1 MNHRHLFTWPVVA
14 LVGFISSGTAH
25 VAESASPTPTR
36 CIARWH
42 QPVED
47 CRLQEP
53 LRVEALGR
61 DEAQARGLA
70 MDRLVTAMDAMRE
83 SHALGAPNIMRAVVM
98 NATRACEDHLA
109 AEAVVTCFPEP
120 HLRDARYCRV
130 ALPVAQCGSG
140 NGFAVEGRAWRDG
153 ERARADLCGSM
164 AEGLDYLA
172 EDPQAVK
179 ACESQ
184 CWQTSRLECGLL

>member
-1 MNHRHLFTWPVVA
+1 MNHRPLFTWTVVA
-14 LVGFISSGTAH
+14 LAGFITSGTTH

-42 QPVED
+42 QPAED
-47 CRLQEP
+47 CRLAEP
-53 LRVEALGR
+53 IRVEALGR
-61 DEAQARGLA
+61 DEGQARELA
-70 MDRLVTAMDAMRE
+70 MERLLTAMEATRD

-98 NATRACEDHLA
+98 NATRACEEHIA
-109 AEAVVTCFPEP
+109 EEAVVTCFPEP
-120 HLRDARYCRV
+120 HLRQARYCKL

-140 NGFAVEGRAWRDG
+140 HGFAVEGRPWRDG
-153 ERARADLCGSM
+153 ERARADLCG
-164 AEGLDYLA
+164 GLADGLSYLA
-172 EDPQAVK
+172 DDPQAVK